1 MTPSHRTPGYIELV
15 VGQAEINSFEHD
27 IERGRLGTTRGAHE
41 VHPHDTLWNHKKL
54 WLAVVGRAAK
64 DAGEIEMED
73 LEVVD
78 EPDAPIAPKNPSAL
92 GDRYDARF
100 DAKEWFGDAEFRLV
114 MEFVG
119 LEPVAPQIAKMRPEE
134 IVENLREFEKRE
146 ERERKE
152 KRK

>member
-1 MTPSHRTPGYIELV
+1 MTPSHRVTSHIELV
-15 VGQAEINSFEHD
+15 AGQSEINSFEHD

-78 EPDAPIAPKNPSAL
+78 EPESPVAAKNPTAL

-100 DAKEWFGDAEFRLV
+100 DGKEWFHTPEFRLV

-119 LEPVAPQIAKMRPEE
+119 LEPVAPQIARMPPAE
-134 IVENLREFEKRE
+134 IVANLHEFEKRE